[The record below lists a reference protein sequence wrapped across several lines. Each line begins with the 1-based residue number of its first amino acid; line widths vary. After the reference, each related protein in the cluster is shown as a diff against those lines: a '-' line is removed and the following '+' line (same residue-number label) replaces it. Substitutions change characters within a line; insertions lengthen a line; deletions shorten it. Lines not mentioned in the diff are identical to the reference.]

1 MLSKKGK
8 PTGFT
13 LPELLVVLLLLALLY
28 LMALP
33 TLQHSWQAVAL
44 DGAAQ
49 QIHRDLRWA
58 QQIAVREQKT
68 VAISFFSGQTI
79 PIAMWVRISGNC
91 PICAAGRCR
100 TG

>member
-49 QIHRDLRWA
+49 QLSLIHISA
-58 QQIAVREQKT
+58 NAV
-68 VAISFFSGQTI
+68 AD
-79 PIAMWVRISGNC
+79 
-91 PICAAGRCR
+91 GRSAL
-100 TG
+100 